1 MMLIR
6 YLSQIGKYFLMWRE
20 IFSKQTKWSVMR
32 GLIYKEIDELIIDS
46 LGIVAFISFFVGG
59 VVSIQT
65 ALNLNNPLIPKNLI
79 GFATRESVILE
90 FAPTFISIIM
100 AGKMGSF
107 ITSSIGSM
115 RVTEQIDALEVMGV
129 NSLNYLVFPKLI
141 AILLYPFLIGISMF
155 LGIIGGYIAAVYGGF
170 GASSDFIDGLQS
182 NFIPYH
188 ITYAFIKTFLFGIL
202 LASIPSFHGYYMKGG
217 ALEVGKA
224 STVAFVWTS
233 VTIILVNYILTQ
245 LLLT

>member
-1 MMLIR
+1 MLLR
-6 YLSQIGKYFLMWRE
+6 YLSQIGKYFLMWKE
-20 IFSKQTKWSVMR
+20 IFSKQTKWSVMKD
-32 GLIYKEIDELIIDS
+32 LIFKEIEDLIIGS

-65 ALNLNNPLIPKNLI
+65 ALNLNNPLIPRTII
-79 GFATRESVILE
+79 GYAARESVILE
-90 FAPTFISIIM
+90 FAPTFISIVM

-129 NSLNYLVFPKLI
+129 NSLNYLVFPKLV
-141 AILLYPFLIGISMF
+141 AILLYPFVIGISMF
-155 LGIIGGYIAAVYGGF
+155 LGVFGGYIAAVYGGF
-170 GASSDFIDGLQS
+170 ATSTEFIDGIQI
-182 NFIPYH
+182 NFVPFH
-188 ITYAFIKTFLFGIL
+188 VTYAFFKAFIFALL
-202 LASIPSFHGYYMKGG
+202 LATIPSFHGYYMKGG

-233 VTIILVNYILTQ
+233 VTIILMNYILTQ

>member
-1 MMLIR
+1 MMLLR
-6 YLSQIGKYFLMWRE
+6 YLSQIGKYFLMWKE

-32 GLIYKEIDELIIDS
+32 VLIFKEIDDLIIGS

-65 ALNLNNPLIPKNLI
+65 ALNLNNPLIPKTII
-79 GFATRESVILE
+79 GYATRESVILE

-129 NSLNYLVFPKLI
+129 NSLNYLVIPKLV
-141 AILLYPFLIGISMF
+141 AILLYPFVIGISMF
-155 LGIIGGYIAAVYGGF
+155 LGVFGGYIAAVYGGF
-170 GASSDFIDGLQS
+170 ATSNDFINGIQI
-182 NFIPYH
+182 NFVPFH
-188 ITYAFIKTFLFGIL
+188 VAYAFIKAFVFAIL
-202 LASIPSFHGYYMKGG
+202 LATIPSFHGYYMKGG

-233 VTIILVNYILTQ
+233 VTIILMNYILTQ
-245 LLLT
+245 LMLT

>member
-6 YLSQIGKYFLMWRE
+6 YLSQIGKYFLMWKE

-32 GLIYKEIDELIIDS
+32 VLIFKEIDDLIIGS

-65 ALNLNNPLIPKNLI
+65 ALNLNNPLIPRNII
-79 GFATRESVILE
+79 GYATRESVILE

-129 NSLNYLVFPKLI
+129 NSLNYLVFPKLV
-141 AILLYPFLIGISMF
+141 AVLLYPFIIGISMF
-155 LGIIGGYIAAVYGGF
+155 LGVFGGYIAAVYGGF
-170 GASSDFIDGLQS
+170 ATSNDFIDGIQI
-182 NFIPYH
+182 NFIPFH
-188 ITYAFIKTFLFGIL
+188 VAYAFIKAFVFAIL
-202 LASIPSFHGYYMKGG
+202 LATIPSFHGYYMKGG

-233 VTIILVNYILTQ
+233 VTIILMNYILTQ
-245 LLLT
+245 LMLT